1 MAFKEMSGPPAVA
14 LWWLIGRLAFA
25 IIVITSDGCCVRR
38 AGAVNNRSSGRR
50 NATSKP
56 LKTGTRGAGLL
67 SKKSPRGGTDHR
79 LDRRSRVLSA
89 ADGSAHVGSTRE
101 DARAASPTDARPPLS
116 HQRHYPRWA
125 AVPASASSLLRCR
138 RSGGLPTC
146 ALAQDPRETPRHLGW
161 FADPSRRR
169 DQRVSQTGGVGQC
182 LLCQSGSPLYCA
194 HSSERA
200 LAAQARGHSQ
210 LFATMWLFGLVS

>member
-1 MAFKEMSGPPAVA
+1 MVREALACSQKKAQEEERTIVWIDEAGFYLLPMA
-14 LWWLIGRLAFA
+14 
-25 IIVITSDGCCVRR
+25 VRTW
-38 AGAVNNRSSGRR
+38 A
-50 NATSKP
+50 
-56 LKTGTRGAGLL
+56 
-67 SKKSPRGGTDHR
+67 PRGKTPVLRVPLTRDH
-79 LDRRSRVLSA
+79 LIF
-89 ADGSAHVGSTRE
+89 
-101 DARAASPTDARPPLS
+101 

-161 FADPSRRR
+161 FADPSRTR
-169 DQRVSQTGGVGQC
+169 DQRVSQARGVGQC